1 MNVEQARRIRWH
13 FDIAY
18 LMHLSGGKFRT
29 FCECGVGPLDI
40 AAAPKIYDD
49 NLSQKMILVEPNP
62 HLADMARLR
71 MPKAKLIQAAIGSQ
85 AGRAKFRMN
94 MGSSYLANTWSPTPV
109 SAEDIDVEVMKF
121 GHIDDGTIDCMVLD
135 NEGQEWAVLA
145 GMISR
150 PSILSVEVWRGHP
163 HEADIFRW
171 VEERGYKLRFTT
183 GPEGETMLFT
193 LDQGA

>member
-1 MNVEQARRIRWH
+1 VNVEQARRIRWH

-18 LMHLSGGKFRT
+18 LMELNGGKFRT

-40 AAAPKIYDD
+40 AAAPKVYDH
-49 NLSQKMILVEPNP
+49 NLSDRMILVEPNP
-62 HLADMARLR
+62 LLADIASLR
-71 MPKAKLIQAAIGSQ
+71 MPKAKLIRAAIGPK

-94 MGSSYLANTWSPTPV
+94 MGSSYLSNTWSPTPV
-109 SAEDIDVEVMKF
+109 NAEDIEVDVIKWDEV
-121 GHIDDGTIDCMVLD
+121 DDGTIDCMVLD
-135 NEGQEWAVLA
+135 NEGQEWPVLA

-171 VEERGYKLRFTT
+171 MDERGYKLRFTT
-183 GPEGETMLFT
+183 GPDGETMLFT
-193 LDQGA
+193 LG